1 MLRSALAS
9 WTLFFGLLLIMSGNG
24 LQVVLLGTE
33 ATEAGFSKITTGFV
47 MAGYFLGIFCGSLLV
62 PKLLDNV
69 GHVRVFGAM
78 AALASAAVLVV
89 AALVNP
95 VVWASMRILTGF
107 CFAGMYI
114 VCESWLNDQATNET
128 RGQMLSLYMIVS
140 MGGLAIGQLMI
151 GVGGENSIGLFL
163 LASVLVSVAVVPVLL
178 SVGKAPAFE
187 EPERMSLRRLLQ
199 VSPLAVVG
207 LGINGMAVSMLFG
220 MGAVYGLSIG
230 LNNAEVGYFMTA
242 PVIGALILQYPVGR
256 LSDRFDRRMVI
267 FGVAVMGAGA
277 AAMAT
282 MFGRADFALLLAC
295 MLVYG
300 GSLFPLYSL
309 CIAHGND
316 FLTPRQMVAAAS
328 GLVMINGAGAVLGS
342 PLAALSLEYFGVT
355 SFFILV
361 TVIQLMIAGFALF
374 RMTRRA
380 AVPNL
385 AQGPFVAIPE
395 SSSAIAATLNPE
407 AEWIAGSHEASEEDD
422 PFHDNPYID

>member
-407 AEWIAGSHEASEEDD
+407 AEWIAGSDEASEEDD

>member
-1 MLRSALAS
+1 
-9 WTLFFGLLLIMSGNG
+9 
-24 LQVVLLGTE
+24 
-33 ATEAGFSKITTGFV
+33 
-47 MAGYFLGIFCGSLLV
+47 
-62 PKLLDNV
+62 
-69 GHVRVFGAM
+69 
-78 AALASAAVLVV
+78 
-89 AALVNP
+89 
-95 VVWASMRILTGF
+95 
-107 CFAGMYI
+107 
-114 VCESWLNDQATNET
+114 
-128 RGQMLSLYMIVS
+128 
-140 MGGLAIGQLMI
+140 
-151 GVGGENSIGLFL
+151 
-163 LASVLVSVAVVPVLL
+163 
-178 SVGKAPAFE
+178 
-187 EPERMSLRRLLQ
+187 
-199 VSPLAVVG
+199 
-207 LGINGMAVSMLFG
+207 
-220 MGAVYGLSIG
+220 
-230 LNNAEVGYFMTA
+230 MTA

-267 FGVAVMGAGA
+267 FGVAVMGACA

-282 MFGRADFALLLAC
+282 LFGRADFALLLIC

-316 FLTPRQMVAAAS
+316 FLTPSQMVAAAS
-328 GLVMINGAGAVLGS
+328 GLVMINGAGAVIGS

-407 AEWIAGSHEASEEDD
+407 AEWIPGSDEETEEDD